1 MQGIS
6 FSKELWWLFGDLLRT
21 LSFRFLIINRK
32 AFIKAGTFHAY
43 PTHSVDAYKPRAK
56 KGTTVNSSGKI
67 FQQPN
72 WPKSRPTKSVMNQ
85 QIVRTMNANN
95 YKTFSSVSTYWTHF
109 YGLSRDYLSSH
120 SFNIA
125 LFVHHLGSTG
135 PYLLNLRIPSPE
147 LRLLLLI
154 YIFLYIIYFYF
165 R

>member
-1 MQGIS
+1 MQIITKHFHQFRLIELIS
-6 FSKELWWLFGDLLRT
+6 T
-21 LSFRFLIINRK
+21 N
-32 AFIKAGTFHAY
+32 
-43 PTHSVDAYKPRAK
+43 
-56 KGTTVNSSGKI
+56 
-67 FQQPN
+67 
-72 WPKSRPTKSVMNQ
+72 
-85 QIVRTMNANN
+85 
-95 YKTFSSVSTYWTHF
+95 F

-154 YIFLYIIYFYF
+154 YIFIYIIYFYF